1 VFPPD
6 ILDQME
12 TRGKISYESIS
23 HGENTILSSNSS
35 GASLI
40 PRPEASRDIFILSP
54 HPQLN
59 ADEVNSLPTINTE
72 YYSFERVFRDQRF
85 DGRNHDDGESLSTA
99 SHSSMNVGVLSQNRQ
114 VLGSCED
121 VVVNRTSD
129 HLINDLADGRRGIY
143 WYDRLV
149 SGSDWDQFRVVSKQ
163 FLKILSEESKTSP
176 PCILPLPPISTAR
189 AISSSSRDLQDLV
202 YRPEEFLPPDF
213 ICGICKDV
221 IVGACILDCKC
232 SSSTVCEQCWECGDC
247 DQQDFANRMDFVWI
261 ESKKCPT
268 CLVNAEIKVHCHTLD
283 VAILRIIETLPDSDA
298 NVSFV
303 KQKYYSR
310 LSNWRKIVTSRNE
323 RYARQKSIRD
333 DELLARLI
341 QEEERIFWDNRTSR
355 SRNRPRKTSEKIK
368 LLSQAA
374 LALLAAAGLKL
385 MAKR

>member
-1 VFPPD
+1 MSLPVYHEGREESSREFNLEPDEDGEIDERAENIVLSLVGSHSFPSLDGSLSLNSTILQECICSIVFPPD

-12 TRGKISYESIS
+12 TKGKISYESIS

-99 SHSSMNVGVLSQNRQ
+99 SHSLMNVGVLSQNRQ

-189 AISSSSRDLQDLV
+189 TISSSSRDLQDLV
-202 YRPEEFLPPDF
+202 Y
-213 ICGICKDV
+213 
-221 IVGACILDCKC
+221 
-232 SSSTVCEQCWECGDC
+232 
-247 DQQDFANRMDFVWI
+247 
-261 ESKKCPT
+261 
-268 CLVNAEIKVHCHTLD
+268 
-283 VAILRIIETLPDSDA
+283 
-298 NVSFV
+298 
-303 KQKYYSR
+303 
-310 LSNWRKIVTSRNE
+310 
-323 RYARQKSIRD
+323 
-333 DELLARLI
+333 
-341 QEEERIFWDNRTSR
+341 
-355 SRNRPRKTSEKIK
+355 
-368 LLSQAA
+368 
-374 LALLAAAGLKL
+374 
-385 MAKR
+385 